1 MNHPDPF
8 ARVRRQLHDASTQVR
23 LAAGSELATIRAAHR
38 RRTRTRAALGATAAV
53 AVATGTVVTIQQLGK
68 TSPGTIQVG
77 TNTGTTPDNP
87 LAPAPTTTTTVV
99 NGGAGID
106 VRPAQQVASVY
117 TWNAVSVDAA
127 HAVFGQWQGTVPG
140 IILATAPGLA
150 ADPNVTP
157 VQHAYYT
164 NDGVTFDPLDIDL
177 RGDLSPGAAAY
188 TDGDSIY
195 RVGTLPG
202 VAVTDPNRLLVQY
215 SPDRGATWHTVE
227 LPIDTNELRA
237 LPHLASGHSISMGS
251 SPAGPVVVVNR
262 FASIDLRELDLGLIN
277 SYSVEADGI
286 TVTTGDCT
294 SGATAT
300 MAPANAGVLEVGTVA
315 IAPTVPPGEVGA
327 ECVTG
332 HHTFAE
338 LGIPA
343 EVVEAA
349 TTGDGETWAFVV
361 ADGRAEPLALPDG
374 ATQISPSVSG
384 YFSAG
389 SREGAWNLYTLSAE
403 LTWQRLDQPGAIGL
417 GGQPVSSATRTFG
430 VSYAPDGPQVI
441 ASSDGSGWQY
451 TSLHGL
457 FGEFDQPETYSSAA
471 TPDAAAFGVSV
482 HTDLIAEQG
491 GVSRTAGS
499 VTVSRADNHTD
510 YVVTDSATGEP
521 VVGAQLD
528 WADEGKITVRAAD
541 GSQLGAFTADEFAAF
556 DSWDA
561 EPEFAIV
568 TTADGVHVAS
578 ERIADLLGVSDDEI
592 AGIRVNAVG
601 RQVIVAVS
609 MRAEVSPGVREQ
621 RVLIGTPT
629 A

>member
-1 MNHPDPF
+1 
-8 ARVRRQLHDASTQVR
+8 L
-23 LAAGSELATIRAAHR
+23 
-38 RRTRTRAALGATAAV
+38 
-53 AVATGTVVTIQQLGK
+53 
-68 TSPGTIQVG
+68 
-77 TNTGTTPDNP
+77 
-87 LAPAPTTTTTVV
+87 
-99 NGGAGID
+99 
-106 VRPAQQVASVY
+106 
-117 TWNAVSVDAA
+117 
-127 HAVFGQWQGTVPG
+127 
-140 IILATAPGLA
+140 
-150 ADPNVTP
+150 
-157 VQHAYYT
+157 
-164 NDGVTFDPLDIDL
+164 
-177 RGDLSPGAAAY
+177 
-188 TDGDSIY
+188 
-195 RVGTLPG
+195 
-202 VAVTDPNRLLVQY
+202 
-215 SPDRGATWHTVE
+215 
-227 LPIDTNELRA
+227 
-237 LPHLASGHSISMGS
+237 GS

-262 FASIDLRELDLGLIN
+262 FSSIDLRDLDLGLIN
-277 SYSVEADGI
+277 SYSVDADGV

-294 SGATAT
+294 GSSPVATI
-300 MAPANAGVLEVGTVA
+300 APAYAGALEVGTVA

-327 ECVTG
+327 ECATR

-343 EVVEAA
+343 AAVEAA
-349 TTGDGETWAFVV
+349 ATGDGASWAFLV
-361 ADGRAEPLALPDG
+361 AEGQVQPLALPDG
-374 ATQISPSVSG
+374 ATELSPSGTG

-389 SREGAWNLYTLSAE
+389 SPDGAWNLYTLNAE